1 MLTMQHISWVLQLSE
16 NMNSLQ
22 QQVSAKLELIVY
34 KDLTQE
40 QVNKNHI
47 PYEIIYGMTACQDRC
62 YTLKSAN
69 SFSVHENLFIDKEL
83 FDQRVVDLCIT
94 YFPFNLHIDTRMLPR
109 EEAKDQLFGLDND
122 LCKKILNKIE
132 FLETDY
138 DNDHSKRFL

>member
-1 MLTMQHISWVLQLSE
+1 MQHISWVLQLSE

-47 PYEIIYGMTACQDRC
+47 PYEIIYGMTACQDKC

-83 FDQRVVDLCIT
+83 FDQRVVDLCVT
-94 YFPFNLHIDTRMLPR
+94 YWPFNLHVDTRKLPITIA
-109 EEAKDQLFGLDND
+109 EHQNHGLDNS
-122 LCKKILNKIE
+122 LCTKILKKI
-132 FLETDY
+132 F
-138 DNDHSKRFL
+138 